1 MAESKATTIM
11 AESNEKNDA
20 ESTSHV
26 EDVHVVKKV
35 HADGT
40 VDLVDAHAIGGAA
53 ENMPKGYYW
62 SLNFIGTVIAVC
74 CGSICAYLG
83 WVLPANT
90 LALINADIGPS
101 KDLNWVATIW
111 TIGSA
116 IGFLLV
122 GRLSDIFGRKW
133 MVMGTSI
140 LGLAGCIVGGTAKN
154 IDTLIGANLM
164 NGLAAAG
171 QLSFG
176 IVLGE
181 LVPNKHRGP
190 VVTLVFLSSLPFAV
204 FGPII
209 ARVFIQNTA
218 AGWRWSYYLGI
229 ILSGITIILYQ
240 FLYHPPTYDQLHVHG
255 KTRWQQFKELDFV
268 GIFLF
273 VAGVIIFLIGLSWG
287 GTAYPWKSA
296 AVICAIVLGA
306 LTLVAFALYEA
317 YIFKGQPLMPPRL
330 FKKIEFVAV
339 VMVATIAAMV
349 YYALTVLW
357 PTILG
362 TVYTTSSYK
371 IGWASSVVGGGILLG
386 QVFGGFA
393 LSYLPKVKWQCII
406 LAVLSTTFLGAE
418 ASLQPSNYAMFISF
432 GVLATFVIGWID
444 NITFPGV
451 TLLWE
456 SQDIGLAT
464 GVLGSIRALGGAVAQ
479 TLYVSILTN
488 KLATYLPE
496 LVTPAATGAGLSP
509 DALPALF
516 AGLATG
522 NLTAVPGLT
531 PEIAAAAGAATQEA
545 YIRSFRIV
553 FYATIPFGVLLIVFC
568 CLVPNFEKYL
578 SMNVAKRLQHMGK
591 LDGEGRER
599 EGDAV

>member
-1 MAESKATTIM
+1 MT
-11 AESNEKNDA
+11 NDVEKNG
-20 ESTSHV
+20 SGSGSSQV

-53 ENMPKGYYW
+53 ENMPKGYFW
-62 SLNFIGTVIAVC
+62 SLQFIGTVTAVC
-74 CGSICAYLG
+74 TGSICAYLG

-101 KDLNWVATIW
+101 TNLNWVATIW

-140 LGLAGCIVGGTAKN
+140 LGLVGCIVGATAKS

-190 VVTLVFLSSLPFAV
+190 IVTLVFLSSLPFAV

-209 ARVFIQNTA
+209 ARLFIQNTA

-229 ILSGITIILYQ
+229 ILSGITVILYQ

-255 KTRWQQFKELDFV
+255 KTRWQQFKELDFI

-273 VAGVIIFLIGLSWG
+273 VAGIIVFLIGLSWG
-287 GTAYPWKSA
+287 GTTYPWRSA
-296 AVICAIVLGA
+296 AVICALVLGG
-306 LTLVAFALYEA
+306 LTLVAFGLYEA
-317 YIFKGQPLMPPRL
+317 YIFKGQALMPLRL
-330 FKKIEFVAV
+330 FKNIEFVAI

-349 YYALTVLW
+349 YYSLTVLW

-362 TVYTTSSYK
+362 TVYTTDTLK

-393 LSYLPKVKWQCII
+393 ISYLPKVKWQTII
-406 LAVLSTTFLGAE
+406 LSTLCTAFLGAE
-418 ASLQPSNYAMFISF
+418 AGLQPDNYAAFITF
-432 GVLATFVIGWID
+432 GVLATFVIGWVD

-456 SQDIGLAT
+456 AQDIGLAT
-464 GVLGSIRALGGAVAQ
+464 GVLGSIRAVGGAVAQ
-479 TLYVSILTN
+479 ALYVSILTN
-488 KLATYLPE
+488 KVATYLPKY
-496 LVTPAATGAGLSP
+496 VVPAATSTGLPESS
-509 DALPALF
+509 LPALF
-516 AGLATG
+516 AGITAG
-522 NLTAVPGLT
+522 NFSAVPDIT
-531 PEIAAAAGAATQEA
+531 PEIIAAVGAATQKA
-545 YIRSFRIV
+545 YLESFRIV
-553 FYATIPFGVLLIVFC
+553 FYATIPFGALLIFFAV
-568 CLVPNFEKYL
+568 LSPNFEKYL
-578 SMNVAKRLQHMGK
+578 SMNVAKRLQNMGE

>member
-1 MAESKATTIM
+1 MTEST
-11 AESNEKNDA
+11 EKNEA
-20 ESTSHV
+20 NSTEHV

-53 ENMPKGYYW
+53 EDMPKGYFL
-62 SLNFIGTVIAVC
+62 SIQFIGTVTAVC
-74 CGSICAYLG
+74 TGSICAYLG

-90 LALINADIGPS
+90 LALIDADIGPS
-101 KDLNWVATIW
+101 TNLNWVATIW

-140 LGLAGCIVGGTAKN
+140 LGLVGCIVGATAKS

-190 VVTLVFLSSLPFAV
+190 IVTLVFLSSLPFAV

-209 ARVFIQNTA
+209 ARLFIQNTS

-229 ILSGITIILYQ
+229 ILSGITVILYQ

-255 KTRWQQFKELDFV
+255 KSRWQMFKELDFV

-273 VAGVIIFLIGLSWG
+273 VAGIIVFLIGLSWG
-287 GTAYPWKSA
+287 GTTYPWKSA
-296 AVICAIVLGA
+296 AVICALILG
-306 LTLVAFALYEA
+306 
-317 YIFKGQPLMPPRL
+317 
-330 FKKIEFVAV
+330 
-339 VMVATIAAMV
+339 
-349 YYALTVLW
+349 VLW

-362 TVYTTSSYK
+362 TIYTTDSLK

-386 QVFGGFA
+386 QTFGGFA
-393 LSYLPKVKWQCII
+393 ISYLPKVKWQTII
-406 LAVLSTTFLGAE
+406 LAVLSTAFLGAE
-418 ASLQPSNYAMFISF
+418 AGLRPDGYATFIAL
-432 GVLATFVIGWID
+432 GVLATFTIGWID
-444 NITFPGV
+444 NIVFPGV

-464 GVLGSIRALGGAVAQ
+464 GVLGSIRAIGGAVAQ
-479 TLYVSILTN
+479 ALYVSILTN
-488 KLATYLPE
+488 KLEVYLPKY
-496 LVTPAATGAGLSP
+496 VVPAATSAGLPESS
-509 DALPALF
+509 LPALF
-516 AGLATG
+516 AGIAAG
-522 NLTAVPGLT
+522 NMTSVPGIT
-531 PEIAAAAGAATQEA
+531 PEIMAAAGAATSKA
-545 YIRSFRIV
+545 YLESFKIV
-553 FYATIPFGVLLIVFC
+553 FYATIPFGVLLIVFAI
-568 CLVPNFEKYL
+568 LSPNFEKYL
-578 SMNVAKRLQHMGK
+578 SMNVAKRLQNMGK
-591 LDGEGRER
+591 LDGEGKER

>member
-1 MAESKATTIM
+1 MAETV
-11 AESNEKNDA
+11 EKNDVH
-20 ESTSHV
+20 STEQL

-40 VDLVDAHAIGGAA
+40 VDLVDAHAIGGDLD
-53 ENMPKGYYW
+53 EMPAGYFW
-62 SLNFIGTVIAVC
+62 SLQFIGTVTAVC

-101 KDLNWVATIW
+101 TNLNWVATIW

-140 LGLAGCIVGGTAKN
+140 LGLVGCVVGGTAKN
-154 IDTLIGANLM
+154 INTLIGANLL

-190 VVTLVFLSSLPFAV
+190 IVTLVFLSSLPFAV

-209 ARVFIQNTA
+209 ARLFIQNTA

-229 ILSGITIILYQ
+229 ILSGITVILYQ
-240 FLYHPPTYDQLHVHG
+240 FLYHPPRYDQLHVGG
-255 KTRWQQFKELDFV
+255 KTKWQQFKELDFV

-273 VAGVIIFLIGLSWG
+273 IAGVIVFLIGLSWG
-287 GTAYPWKSA
+287 GTTYPWKSA
-296 AVICAIVLGA
+296 AVISAIILGA
-306 LTLVAFALYEA
+306 FTLVAFGLYEQ
-317 YIFKGQPLMPPRL
+317 YVFKGQALMPPRL
-330 FKKIEFVAV
+330 FKKLEYVAIV
-339 VMVATIAAMV
+339 GVATLGAMV

-362 TVYTTSSYK
+362 TVYTTDSLK

-386 QVFGGFA
+386 QTFGGFA
-393 LSYLPKVKWQCII
+393 LSYVPKVKWQCII
-406 LAVLSTTFLGAE
+406 LSILSTAFLGAE
-418 ASLQPSNYAMFISF
+418 AGLKADGYAAFITL
-432 GVLATFVIGWID
+432 GCLATFTIGWID
-444 NITFPGV
+444 NISFPGV

-456 SQDIGLAT
+456 AQDIGLAT
-464 GVLGSIRALGGAVAQ
+464 GVLGSIRAVGGAVAQ
-479 TLYVSILTN
+479 TIYVSILTN
-488 KLATYLPE
+488 KVATYLPE
-496 LVTPAATGAGLSP
+496 YVVPAATEAGLPASS
-509 DALPALF
+509 LPALF
-516 AGLATG
+516 AGLTAG
-522 NLTAVPGLT
+522 NLTAVPGIT
-531 PEIAAAAGAATQEA
+531 PEIAAAAGAATSKA
-545 YIRSFRIV
+545 YLESFKIV
-553 FYATIPFGVLLIVFC
+553 FYATIPFGCLLMFFCVLT
-568 CLVPNFEKYL
+568 PNFEKYL
-578 SMNVAKRLQHMGK
+578 SMNVAKRLQNVKGG
-591 LDGEGRER
+591 GEGHEK
-599 EGDAV
+599 EGEAV